1 MFFKHK
7 EKFNL
12 DSLRN
17 LFDVQRKTLIETGY
31 PALLDMS
38 LEEFN
43 NTLESLWGSASEKIK
58 SAVTAAASQA
68 GFSPDEASNTAM
80 KVLDSVIMAFGD
92 REEVPTSEIKGK
104 VLSDLDTMA
113 PEVLAAWKQY
123 EEARGK

>member
-1 MFFKHK
+1 MINFVIKK
-7 EKFNL
+7 DGTKVP
-12 DSLRN
+12 
-17 LFDVQRKTLIETGY
+17 FD
-31 PALLDMS
+31 P
-38 LEEFN
+38 
-43 NTLESLWGSASEKIK
+43 EKIK

-113 PEVLAAWKQY
+113 PEVLAAWKKHD
-123 EEARGK
+123 ESMGK